1 MGLPG
6 FEPGTSGS
14 GGRSEECVRKPFN
27 LRMENREN
35 ERIIEDFKNFLI
47 VDKQLAGRTVE
58 RHLLEIKRFFKN
70 SDCDPINV
78 QKLILEII

>member
-47 VDKQLAGRTVE
+47 VDK
-58 RHLLEIKRFFKN
+58 
-70 SDCDPINV
+70 
-78 QKLILEII
+78 